1 MSNQCSSLFSPSM
14 SSTTRLLHRGA
25 ALSVTTV
32 YFKAF
37 NRLRQDEVL
46 MESHKNEQKSHKNV

>member
-46 MESHKNEQKSHKNV
+46 MDSHKNEQ